1 MARTSYNP
9 YERNPVNINSN
20 EPILDKFI
28 LGFDL
33 DFSNINSDG
42 EVRDFNIIGD
52 DGAEFMLEVKDNTTN
67 YYYNFISKTF
77 VSSKASLHGEIIRSN
92 YKNSITFPA
101 VTGSSD
107 KYDIYLYAKPG
118 TRHAAYEEV
127 RFEDSSLDINSSNGS
142 NSLMMQKVLYQYE
155 ALSLSINSY
164 SPNSTVKGTFTPVD
178 ISVERGK
185 SKDVASFSI
194 TATALPSSFY
204 RILKQPETTDL
215 LSLTSVTISADPEDL
230 PGENIYPT
238 ATDAFTGDD
247 VNGAIT
253 SGTVVR
259 IDGSTS
265 ANIKVGDKITATVST
280 GTIDGAIA
288 DGDDVVMDQDVATIM
303 AVGDQITGDG
313 CVFANSNL
321 VTVTAINVGGNVK
334 KFTASVA
341 TQWLDG
347 RELTFSSKVNRDTTT
362 VTVVATSGA
371 DTDFTMSQAIQFRDN
386 QALTFTPRRNKR
398 WSVDN
403 VLKLSTGDLIVEGD
417 SITSSSTIA
426 NYEDEITVAANT
438 DKERKIIKN
447 SAPAID
453 SKSNVATI
461 VDGVKTTQAG
471 SIIFNNQQALSLGGK
486 TISVINYGEDS
497 ISKVYGYDVLF
508 TNLSVSLTPITTTTT
523 SSVSS
528 STTVPVASVNGIMP
542 STSTI
547 SGIGIDSYSADPT
560 VQSRSVTSGAGD
572 LILSAAQTLES
583 GVTLTSSNAGQVATI
598 TGNIEILKGGT
609 EGQTIYFDLE
619 RLLSTT

>member
-1 MARTSYNP
+1 MARTFYNP

-42 EVRDFNIIGD
+42 EVRDFTIIGD

-67 YYYNFISKTF
+67 YYYNFISRTF
-77 VSSKASLHGEIIRSN
+77 GSSKASLHGEIIRVN
-92 YKNSITFPA
+92 YTNSITFPA

-127 RFEDSSLDINSSNGS
+127 RFEDGSLDINSSNGS
-142 NSLMMQKVLYQYE
+142 NSLMMQKVLYQYGN
-155 ALSLSINSY
+155 LSLSITGY
-164 SPNSTVKGTFTPVD
+164 SPNSTVTGTFSRTNLF
-178 ISVERGK
+178 VERGK
-185 SKDVASFSI
+185 SKDVTSFSI

-215 LSLTSVTISADPEDL
+215 LSLTSVTIGADPEDL

-238 ATDAFTGDD
+238 ATSAFTGDD
-247 VNGAIT
+247 VNGAVT
-253 SGTVVR
+253 SGSVVR

-265 ANIKVGDKITATVST
+265 ANIKVGDKITAATTT
-280 GTIDGAIA
+280 GTVNGAIA
-288 DGDDVVMDQDVATIM
+288 EGTIVTLDEDAATLM
-303 AVGDQITGDG
+303 AVGDQVTGTTFSD
-313 CVFANSNL
+313 SNL
-321 VTVTAINVGGNVK
+321 LTVTVVGTGGNAK
-334 KFTASVA
+334 RFTVSEA
-341 TQWLDG
+341 TAFDDG
-347 RELTFSSKVNRDTTT
+347 ATLTFSSKVNRETTT
-362 VTVVATSGA
+362 VTVVGTSDV

-386 QALTFTPRRNKR
+386 QPLTFTSRRNKR
-398 WSVDN
+398 WPVDN
-403 VLKLSTGDLIVEGD
+403 VLKISTGDLIVEGD
-417 SITSSSTIA
+417 SITSNSTIA

-438 DKERKIIKN
+438 DRERKIIKN
-447 SAPAID
+447 SASAID
-453 SKSNVATI
+453 TKSNVATI

-471 SIIFNNQQALSLGGK
+471 SVIFNNQQALGLGGK

-497 ISKVYGYDVLF
+497 ISKAYGYDVLF

-523 SSVSS
+523 SSVSN